1 MTKEER
7 VAIVTGAGRG
17 IGRTIALALG
27 ATGIK
32 VAVNDLNPDKAER
45 TADEIRGAGGEAVAV
60 SADIGN
66 KFQCVHIVESTREKW
81 GQLDIL
87 VNATDIQPSASI
99 IKLDEWDWD
108 RCIEINLKAVFM
120 MTQLVG
126 RVMEWENADRGGLI
140 VNVGSEAGVN
150 VPLAGKAAYCAAQ
163 AGMVGFTRECA
174 REFGE
179 FGVRVEAVLQ
189 DINGE
194 DFAGTAAAVMALVEV
209 ES

>member
-1 MTKEER
+1 MDLGEK

-17 IGRTIALALG
+17 IGRTIALSLG
-27 ATGIK
+27 AAGIK
-32 VAVNDLNPDKAER
+32 VAVNDLNPDKAEQ
-45 TADEIRGAGGEAVAV
+45 TADAIREAGGEALAV

-66 KFQCVHIVESTREKW
+66 KFQCVHIVESTREQW
-81 GQLDIL
+81 GRLDIL

-126 RVMEWENADRGGLI
+126 RVMEWENAERGGLI
-140 VNVGSEAGVN
+140 VNIGSEAGVS

-174 REFGE
+174 REFGA
-179 FGVRVEAVLQ
+179 FGVRVEAILQ
-189 DINGE
+189 AVETE
-194 DFAGTAAAVMALVEV
+194 DFESTAAAVMALVEG
-209 ES
+209 